1 MLTVGVGVL
10 CSAVFNGPVPLCQ
23 WAVHWE
29 KQEV

>member
-1 MLTVGVGVL
+1 MLTAGVGVL
-10 CSAVFNGPVPLCQ
+10 CSAVFNGSVPLCQ